1 MQILFSYFAKNRFY
15 PSRTTFVPSIF
26 LLYSFYIP
34 YTSLLYFPSAFFLYS
49 VNILSTSISRIALFF
64 VAVSVE
70 NFIPLRTRRVGNY
83 KPYRNFIGTL

>member
-15 PSRTTFVPSIF
+15 PSRTTFIPSTF
-26 LLYSFYIP
+26 LLHSFYIP
-34 YTSLLYFPSAFFLYS
+34 STSFLYS

-64 VAVSVE
+64 VAVSVG
-70 NFIPLRTRRVGNY
+70 NFIPLHTRRVGNY